1 MPLII
6 DYLPTRDAN
15 LDEWARNFTTLL
27 VANPTL
33 YGVTF
38 VEATQLFD
46 IYEEFHDA
54 LTLAVDP
61 YTRTKSHI
69 ADKDAKRSILKLA
82 LRQMS
87 QRIKRNLALD
97 PDDVVDLGIH
107 LDDPTKTPRAA
118 PATQPLLSIIAA
130 TPP

>member
-1 MPLII
+1 
-6 DYLPTRDAN
+6 
-15 LDEWARNFTTLL
+15 
-27 VANPTL
+27 NPTL

-130 TPP
+130 TPYQFTVQVVDAMTPNSRAQPFGSAGAL